1 MGAGGI
7 FYTNHPNT
15 AAIISPYSPMDSQN
29 RLQRVSQCL
38 DVSLH
43 RRTQCKVIGRQ
54 PMKDVEPRKV
64 AALLCLHV
72 LNLCRARSRF
82 CAELRYSVAS
92 DCVPNHLRQRI
103 ERAAYSEDECLRLGY
118 RIRRQRENRSSLTK
132 EQVQKLDAIGMI
144 RNLHTYR
151 DIRYVKVKVY
161 YGTHHTSSYY
171 VAPFAD
177 RNEEKLYEWPR
188 QQCRRRK
195 NEKPNRKQIRALDAI
210 GMN

>member
-1 MGAGGI
+1 M
-7 FYTNHPNT
+7 
-15 AAIISPYSPMDSQN
+15 
-29 RLQRVSQCL
+29 
-38 DVSLH
+38 
-43 RRTQCKVIGRQ
+43 
-54 PMKDVEPRKV
+54 
-64 AALLCLHV
+64 
-72 LNLCRARSRF
+72 
-82 CAELRYSVAS
+82 
-92 DCVPNHLRQRI
+92 
-103 ERAAYSEDECLRLGY
+103 GY

-161 YGTHHTSSYY
+161 YGTHYTSSYY

-188 QQCRRRK
+188 KQYRRRK